1 MTFEVLEKLE
11 AKVQMA
17 VDTIALLQME
27 IEELKSANEELV
39 QEAGEL
45 RDNRAQLEQA
55 NSQMQQE
62 HAAWQD
68 RLQGL
73 LGKMAD
79 VE

>member
-11 AKVQMA
+11 TKVQMA

-39 QEAGEL
+39 QEAGAL
-45 RDNRAQLEQA
+45 RENKTHLEQSNA
-55 NSQMQQE
+55 EMQQE